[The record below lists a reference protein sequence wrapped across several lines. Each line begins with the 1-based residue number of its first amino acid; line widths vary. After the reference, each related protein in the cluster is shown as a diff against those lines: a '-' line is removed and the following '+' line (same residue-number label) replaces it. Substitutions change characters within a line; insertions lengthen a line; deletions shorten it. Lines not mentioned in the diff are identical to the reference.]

1 MSADEEARRKLEKPA
16 VGTAQAASLA
26 LELFGLTAEPDSLK
40 ELDSYDDRNFLLR
53 TASGKQFVLKVHNG
67 VESQVP
73 AFIEAQNEAMGC
85 ARDVPGLWC
94 PWPCLSVRGSPIE
107 YAELALPDGSP
118 RRHAVR
124 CLPFLPARLLGDVA
138 PTCKLLW
145 ELGACAAKLDQALTA
160 VTHRAAWREHAWDLR
175 STCELEGLVHHLE
188 PSQLDAVRAVIDEF
202 RQEVLPGTL
211 TLTPTPTLTLSLT
224 KARSCATPAPLP
236 RTSRRRPAPAASS
249 VRLATFRHSRRPRP
263 VRPAERARLVRPTLR
278 GRAAST
284 ARWAR
289 TTRSTPAPSACPAPS
304 TRSGRRWVPQA

>member
-211 TLTPTPTLTLSLT
+211 TLTPTPTLTLTLALALALT
-224 KARSCATPAPLP
+224 
-236 RTSRRRPAPAASS
+236 
-249 VRLATFRHSRRPRP
+249 LALT
-263 VRPAERARLVRPTLR
+263 PTLTLTLTR
-278 GRAAST
+278 CCRAL
-284 ARWAR
+284 RR
-289 TTRSTPAPSACPAPS
+289 CPRA
-304 TRSGRRWVPQA
+304 